1 MRILVS
7 NDDGVYSKGIKA
19 LAQALRKI
27 ADVTVVAPSRERSA
41 ASHSLTLHRPLRVMK
56 IAPQVYAVDGTP
68 TDAVTLGIFEIMKH
82 KPDIVISGI
91 NHGANL
97 GDDVHYSGTVSA
109 AFEGAIA
116 GFPAIA
122 ISLMARE
129 NFLFGPAAKFAVRLA
144 KKVYK
149 EGLPKGAVLNVN
161 VPNVLQSKIKGYE
174 WTKIGKRKYGDII
187 VEKID
192 PRGRP
197 YYWIGGDETGFVDI
211 QGSDC
216 NAVLSQRISI
226 TPLRV
231 DMTDHAYLKKFENW
245 KL

>member
-19 LAQALRKI
+19 LAQSLRNI
-27 ADVTVVAPSRERSA
+27 ADVTVVAPARERSA
-41 ASHSLTLHRPLRVMK
+41 ASHSLTLHRPLRVIK
-56 IAPQVYAVDGTP
+56 IAPQTYAVDGTP

-82 KPDIVISGI
+82 KPDLVISGI

-109 AFEGAIA
+109 AIEGAIA

-122 ISLMARE
+122 ISLMGRE
-129 NFLFGPAAKFAVRLA
+129 NLIFGPAARFAVRIC

-149 EGLPKGAVLNVN
+149 EGIPRGCVLNVN
-161 VPNVLQSKIKGYE
+161 VPNIPQNKIKGYE

-211 QGSDC
+211 QSSDC
-216 NAVLSQRISI
+216 NAVLSNKISV

-231 DMTDHAYLKKFENW
+231 DMTDHAYLKKCQSW

>member
-19 LAQALRKI
+19 LTQALKSI
-27 ADVTVVAPSRERSA
+27 ADVTVVAPNRERSA
-41 ASHSLTLHRPLRVMK
+41 ASHSLTLHRPLRVVK
-56 IAPQVYAVDGTP
+56 ISNKVYAVDGTP
-68 TDAVTLGIFEIMKH
+68 TDAVTLGIFEIMKNP
-82 KPDIVISGI
+82 PDIVISGI
-91 NHGANL
+91 NQGANL

-109 AFEGAIA
+109 AIEGAIA

-122 ISLMARE
+122 ISLMGRE
-129 NFLFGPAAKFAVRLA
+129 KLIFGPAAKFAVRIA

-149 EGLPKGAVLNVN
+149 EGLPKGGVLNVN
-161 VPNVLQSKIKGYE
+161 VPNVPANKIKGYE

-197 YYWIGGDETGFVDI
+197 YYWIGGDESGFVDI
-211 QGSDC
+211 DASDC
-216 NAVLSQRISI
+216 NAVLSNKISI
-226 TPLRV
+226 TPLKV
-231 DMTDHAYLKKFENW
+231 DMTDHAYLKKCETW